1 MSKNPYTY
9 NASVVRVIDGDTVIM
24 DVDLGFD
31 LWIRNQS
38 FRLLG
43 INAREHDVPGGI
55 EAAANLATILPAG
68 RIVAITSVKPDKYG
82 SRYDAQIDLMAG
94 QDLSTLLIQTGWA
107 APWNGQGVKPVPL
120 WPRPTP
126 AGVTTERTT

>member
-24 DVDLGFD
+24 DVDLGFG
-31 LWIRNQS
+31 LWIRGQS

-43 INAREHDVPGGI
+43 INAREHDVPGGL
-55 EAAANLATILPAG
+55 EAAANLATLLPAG
-68 RIVAITSVKPDKYG
+68 RVVTITSVKPDKYG
-82 SRYDAQIDLMAG
+82 SRYDVQIDLMAG

-107 APWNGQGVKPVPL
+107 AAWNGQGQKPVPL

-126 AGVTTERTT
+126 SATTR